1 MFKYFRSILL
11 SFIITPAG
19 IRAQQH
25 SDSTL
30 RIYFN
35 TGKFTAS
42 PSETD
47 KLLAALKEMDFSV
60 RNISGFTD
68 SVGSAESN
76 ILLSRKRSE
85 YVVHLLQQHFRTG
98 QGFTV
103 RNYGEEY
110 PASHADNSLNRRVEI
125 LLSIQRSQYNMADTG
140 RRQVPTTF
148 TLDKLYFRPDEPVI
162 EPSSMPYL
170 EYISKVLKTI
180 PHGKFEIRGHVN
192 WNETGDAAVDSGYRK
207 KMNELSTARAKLVY
221 DILIDKGIPA
231 ERMSYKGMGNTQ
243 MIYPFASTDEEKRK
257 NMRVEILIVQ

>member
-1 MFKYFRSILL
+1 MAI
-11 SFIITPAG
+11 PAG
-19 IRAQQH
+19 ILAQQH

-35 TGKFTAS
+35 TGKSAAT

-47 KLLAALKEMDFSV
+47 KLLTALKEMDFTIKS
-60 RNISGFTD
+60 ISGFTD
-68 SVGSAESN
+68 SVGSSESN

-85 YVVHLLQQHFRTG
+85 YVVHLLQRHFRPG
-98 QGFTV
+98 RDFTV
-103 RNYGEEY
+103 TNYGEEH
-110 PASHADNSLNRRVEI
+110 PASHFDNSLNRRVEI
-125 LLSIQRSQYNMADTG
+125 LLNIQKNPYSVADTG
-140 RRQVPTTF
+140 RRQVLKTF

-162 EPSSMPYL
+162 EPSSIPYL

-192 WNETGDAAVDSGYRK
+192 WNETGNAAVDSGYRR
-207 KMNELSTARAKLVY
+207 KMNELSTARARLVY

-243 MIYPFASTDEEKRK
+243 MIYPFAATDEEKRK